1 MILVNQRFI
10 SADHIEHIYIEEL
23 PTPGRYALIVQL
35 TGGVAMF
42 GRRDDIL
49 TLQMAFELRRRI
61 VKAISDYKSSS
72 PPAIQQVAFPTYQ
85 EVHPEA
91 EKEKS

>member
-1 MILVNQRFI
+1 MILINERFI

-23 PTPGRYALIVQL
+23 PIQGRYTLIVQL
-35 TGGVAMF
+35 TGGVATF
-42 GRRDDIL
+42 GGRDDIL

-61 VKAISDYKSSS
+61 VTAISDYKSSS

-85 EVHPEA
+85 EVHPEIK
-91 EKEKS
+91 KEKS